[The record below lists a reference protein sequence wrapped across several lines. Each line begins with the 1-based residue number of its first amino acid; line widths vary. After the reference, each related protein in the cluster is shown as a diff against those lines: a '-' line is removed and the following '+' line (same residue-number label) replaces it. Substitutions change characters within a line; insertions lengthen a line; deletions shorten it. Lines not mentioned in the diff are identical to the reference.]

1 MGRESDDKRETIL
14 TAFEA
19 AEIIRVAFGKAGW
32 RWKVRGS
39 FTAAQVVA
47 ALWVAQRESGKEK
60 LGELIRWARR
70 ML

>member
-1 MGRESDDKRETIL
+1 LGREIDDKRETIL

-19 AEIIRVAFGKAGW
+19 AEIIRVAFGKEGW
-32 RWKVRGS
+32 RWKVRRS

-60 LGELIRWARR
+60 LGELIRWAGR